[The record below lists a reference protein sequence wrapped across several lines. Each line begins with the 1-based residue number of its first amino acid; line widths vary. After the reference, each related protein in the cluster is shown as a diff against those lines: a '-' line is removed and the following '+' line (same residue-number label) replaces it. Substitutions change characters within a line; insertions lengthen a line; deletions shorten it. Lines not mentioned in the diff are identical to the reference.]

1 MIEEKSILGSFGYS
15 KTPSFSGLPTFFAQ
29 PYCKNLQNVDIAVSG
44 VPFDCATSNRPGTRF
59 GPRGIREASLLQIH
73 EAPYGWNVDPLTDF
87 KIIDYGD
94 LLIDYGNVSG
104 FPQGLQNHVRE
115 ILRANV
121 ASLVLGGDHF
131 ITYPI
136 LKAHAEL
143 YGKFSILQFDA
154 HTDTWKANDPSD
166 IDHGTMLFHAIND
179 DIIDPCTSIQVG
191 IRTTNH
197 DPMGMNIIDA
207 FEVHEKGPNYVAKQI
222 KEILGDKPTYLTFD
236 IDSLDPAYAPGTGTP
251 VWGGLTP
258 VQVSVI
264 LRNLIGINLI
274 GMDVV
279 EVSPPYDTS
288 GITSIAGAHAAI
300 ELICLWASG
309 QQKNTKI

>member
-1 MIEEKSILGSFGYS
+1 MVQEKSILGSFGYS
-15 KTPSFSGLPTFFAQ
+15 KTPSFSGLPTFLAQ
-29 PYCKNLQNVDIAVSG
+29 PYSKNLENVDIAVSG

-73 EAPYGWNVDPLTDF
+73 EAPYGWDVDPFTDF

-94 LLIDYGNVSG
+94 LQIDYGNVGG
-104 FPQGLQNHVRE
+104 FPQRLQNHVRE
-115 ILRANV
+115 ILTRNV
-121 ASLVLGGDHF
+121 TSLILGGDHY

-136 LKAHAEL
+136 LKTHAEFHGEL
-143 YGKFSILQFDA
+143 SLLQFDA
-154 HTDTWKANDPSD
+154 HTDTWKANEPTD
-166 IDHGTMLFHAIND
+166 IDHGTMLYHAIND
-179 DIIDPCTSIQVG
+179 GIIDPGSSVQVG
-191 IRTTNH
+191 IRTTNL
-197 DPMGMNIIDA
+197 DPMGMNIIDT
-207 FEVHEKGPNYVAKQI
+207 FKVHEKGPHFVAEQI
-222 KEILGDKPTYLTFD
+222 REILGNRPTYLTFD

-258 VQVSVI
+258 VQISLI
-264 LRNLIGINLI
+264 LRNIIGINLV

-309 QQKNTKI
+309 QKNKS